1 MKTFLFLYQSSSS
14 RNTKETFITYLCD
27 FPQLFFLLASFI
39 LEPDPY
45 NSLTEPSHLGQLFLH
60 QSIGTGIGAGG
71 GEEIQTI
78 IASSLSNCSL
88 FFLCSVF
95 NSFCWYWFIPVASFK
110 NIQLFLSQNCSNFP
124 SFTSPFSLGRLFPIL
139 LKLPRP

>member
-1 MKTFLFLYQSSSS
+1 MKTFPFLYQSSSS

-39 LEPDPY
+39 LEPDPD

-71 GEEIQTI
+71 GEDI
-78 IASSLSNCSL
+78 
-88 FFLCSVF
+88 
-95 NSFCWYWFIPVASFK
+95 
-110 NIQLFLSQNCSNFP
+110 
-124 SFTSPFSLGRLFPIL
+124 
-139 LKLPRP
+139 